1 MRESPVRGPAIDLTE
16 FERRMRSRQSAP
28 PAAPKADPLSELAR
42 LMQSESAADP
52 LGKILPD
59 PRAARQTPPPAPSA
73 RPAAPPPP
81 PLRPAAVAPSI
92 PAQQRPAAP
101 APQWEPHLRGS
112 YDAAP
117 QVAPEPRYFEE
128 EHHQPPAR
136 QAAHQEPTYPDHG
149 YAEPDP
155 AQLHHDH
162 GYHGGAD
169 GGWTDDSEYLDYGDE
184 ESEGASSGG
193 IRRFLKPW
201 HAAAAIGVVAVVSI
215 AWGFMHRNGVGGSK
229 EIAVINAPEGP
240 VKVKPTAEADED
252 APSKQ
257 GAAVL
262 DRKEP
267 TPVKQVVTRQEQA
280 VDPTVQPKVV
290 TLGDGPV
297 DAPHEPALGAQPHKI
312 KTVTVRPD
320 GSRVEDAAVP
330 PAAVES
336 VDAPPVDTAQ
346 AKGATPK
353 PQTKPATTAQ
363 AAKPKPTPKVA
374 AVEPPP
380 AAEEDAG
387 APAASGSSSGTYAV
401 QFGAAGSE
409 EEARGLLKSVSQKYG
424 VKATFK
430 PAKVGDKMVYRVRAA
445 GLSKDS
451 ANAVCNKVKASG
463 GNCFVAG
470 N

>member
-1 MRESPVRGPAIDLTE
+1 MRESPARGPAIDLTE
-16 FERRMRSRQSAP
+16 FERRMRSRQSPAP
-28 PAAPKADPLSELAR
+28 AVPKPDPLSELAR
-42 LMQSESAADP
+42 LMQSESKADP
-52 LGKILPD
+52 LGRILPD
-59 PRAARQTPPPAPSA
+59 PRAPRQAPPPPPPPV
-73 RPAAPPPP
+73 RPVAPPPP
-81 PLRPAAVAPSI
+81 PLRPAAAP
-92 PAQQRPAAP
+92 PPAAPQP
-101 APQWEPHLRGS
+101 APQWDAHLRGS
-112 YDAAP
+112 YDAPP
-117 QVAPEPRYFEE
+117 QVAPEPRYYED
-128 EHHQPPAR
+128 EHHAHVR
-136 QAAHQEPTYPDHG
+136 HAGHQEPSYPEHG
-149 YAEPDP
+149 YAEPGYGQ
-155 AQLHHDH
+155 AHHDH
-162 GYHGGAD
+162 GYHGGAEGD
-169 GGWTDDSEYLDYGDE
+169 WADDSEYLDYGDE
-184 ESEGASSGG
+184 EAETAPGGG

-201 HAAAAIGVVAVVSI
+201 HAAAAIGVVAVISV

-240 VKVKPTAEADED
+240 VKVKPTVETDED

-297 DAPHEPALGAQPHKI
+297 DAPHEPALGAQPRKV
-312 KTVTVRPD
+312 KTVTVRTD

-336 VDAPPVDTAQ
+336 VDAPAVDPAQ

-353 PQTKPATTAQ
+353 LQTKPATTAQ

-374 AVEPPP
+374 AVEPP

-387 APAASGSSSGTYAV
+387 APAASASGTYAV

-409 EEARGLLKSVSQKYG
+409 DEARTLLKTVSQKYG
-424 VKATFK
+424 VRATFK

>member
-1 MRESPVRGPAIDLTE
+1 MRESSVRGPAIDLSE
-16 FERRMRSRQSAP
+16 FERRMRSRETKP
-28 PAAPKADPLSELAR
+28 PAPKSSDPLSELAR
-42 LMQSESAADP
+42 LMQGENAADP

-59 PRAARQTPPPAPSA
+59 PRAAARPTPPPPPL
-73 RPAAPPPP
+73 RPVAPPPP
-81 PLRPAAVAPSI
+81 PLRPAAPPPPQPS
-92 PAQQRPAAP
+92 AAP
-101 APQWEPHLRGS
+101 PQWEAPLRGS

-117 QVAPEPRYFEE
+117 QVAPEGRYYEDE
-128 EHHQPPAR
+128 RRAQAHYAPHQEP
-136 QAAHQEPTYPDHG
+136 AHQEHG
-149 YAEPDP
+149 YAEPGYGQEDYG
-155 AQLHHDH
+155 H
-162 GYHGGAD
+162 GYHGGAE
-169 GGWTDDSEYLDYGDE
+169 GGWADDSEYLDYGDDD
-184 ESEGASSGG
+184 SEQTPGG

-201 HAAAAIGVVAVVSI
+201 HAAAAIGVVAVISI
-215 AWGFMHRNGVGGSK
+215 AWGFLHRNGVGGSK
-229 EIAVINAPEGP
+229 EIAVITAPEGP
-240 VKVKPTAEADED
+240 VKVKPTAETDED

-280 VDPTVQPKVV
+280 VDPSVQPKVV

-297 DAPHEPALGAQPHKI
+297 DAPHEPPLGAQPRKV

-320 GSRVEDAAVP
+320 GSRADDVPLP
-330 PAAVES
+330 PAAVEN
-336 VDAPPVDTAQ
+336 VEAPPVDA
-346 AKGATPK
+346 APKGATPK

-363 AAKPKPTPKVA
+363 APKPKPAPKVA

-380 AAEEDAG
+380 AAGEEDGG
-387 APAASGSSSGTYAV
+387 AAAPSASSSGTYAV

-409 EEARGLLKSVSQKYG
+409 EEARMLLKSVSQKYG
-424 VKATFK
+424 VRATFK

-445 GLSKDS
+445 GLSKDN